1 MRRFGPAAFA
11 TAMYA
16 SMVLRHS
23 EGMKED
29 VLGVDDDGAG
39 AGVAIAVAVAYR
51 ARSGQQPFPAVL
63 FARVA
68 DE

>member
-1 MRRFGPAAFA
+1 MRRFGPVAFA

-29 VLGVDDDGAG
+29 VLGVDDDE
-39 AGVAIAVAVAYR
+39 AGVAIAVAYR
-51 ARSGQQPFPAVL
+51 ARSGQ
-63 FARVA
+63 
-68 DE
+68 

>member
-1 MRRFGPAAFA
+1 MGRLGPAAFA

-16 SMVLRHS
+16 SMVLWHS

-29 VLGVDDDGAG
+29 VLGVDDDG